1 MLIALPAVAAQ
12 VTNKTRQTSNG
23 MPVAC
28 VVTLKGLP
36 IFYFTVNEEKLSKC
50 VNGFLQKLKKDL
62 IIYQL
67 SISNMLTL
75 IITI

>member
-12 VTNKTRQTSNG
+12 LTNKTRQPSNG
-23 MPVAC
+23 MPIALFAC

-36 IFYFTVNEEKLSKC
+36 VFWSVNEGKLSEC
-50 VNGFLQKLKKDL
+50 VNGFLQKLKRDFKRVK
-62 IIYQL
+62 
-67 SISNMLTL
+67 TL